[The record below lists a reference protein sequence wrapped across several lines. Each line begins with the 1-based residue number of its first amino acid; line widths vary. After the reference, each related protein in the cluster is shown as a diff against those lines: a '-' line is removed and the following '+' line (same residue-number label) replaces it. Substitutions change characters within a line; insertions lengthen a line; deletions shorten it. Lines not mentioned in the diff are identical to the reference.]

1 MSANVENM
9 FYVRE
14 KPWHGLGKRI
24 EEAPTSADAL
34 IYAGLNWEV
43 IQKDVYTGDGSLI
56 AGYKANTR
64 STDSAILGIVS
75 DRYKVVQNSDAFQF
89 TDDLLGSGVTYENCR
104 GIAGRPQ
111 GLDASADASPLH
123 YRWGRN
129 RTLSGGDELS

>member
-34 IYAGLNWEV
+34 IYAGLDWEV
-43 IQKDVYTGDGSLI
+43 IQKDVY
-56 AGYKANTR
+56 TR